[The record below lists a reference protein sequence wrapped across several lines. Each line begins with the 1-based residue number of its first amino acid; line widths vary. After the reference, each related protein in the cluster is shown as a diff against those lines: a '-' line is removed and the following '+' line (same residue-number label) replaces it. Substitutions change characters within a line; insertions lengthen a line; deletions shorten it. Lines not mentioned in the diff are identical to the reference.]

1 MVGALNVDGLG
12 EAALELGKVVGD
24 VGHKVGKGAVDL
36 AHHAVL
42 VVVNAEVFAFGGLE
56 PEGAV
61 AFFGAAGVDHGLH
74 GGLHAAG
81 GVERGL
87 EVEVVE
93 VYAERIKVVVLLVAQ
108 IGDAVATDAVGVGKV
123 ALGFDDRAV
132 MRMHGLAVKVVAGD
146 GDHVFAVIGV
156 FRKFDGFTLE
166 LAGAQ
171 ADGFGEIADLNA
183 GVVVVELAG
192 DFPALSGEKIGKH
205 VSEGALT
212 GVAEMKRAGRVG
224 GHELKKN
231 GLVLVGVAAAE
242 GRAGLED
249 LTDDFL
255 AGVVLN
261 AEVDEAGAGDF
272 DRLDESFAFGVGLEG
287 LDDLR
292 GDLARVLLE
301 GASELHGDRTG
312 DVAVFGHLRAFEND
326 GDAGDAERFERG
338 GNEGGQSLF
347 LLSEHDECRVSDGF
361 VFLIVTVY
369 LFGSEDTSERD
380 RENVT
385 ACRPFRQQADAVNV
399 SVPGGH
405 QRLSCVM

>member
-1 MVGALNVDGLG
+1 M
-12 EAALELGKVVGD
+12 
-24 VGHKVGKGAVDL
+24 
-36 AHHAVL
+36 
-42 VVVNAEVFAFGGLE
+42 
-56 PEGAV
+56 
-61 AFFGAAGVDHGLH
+61 
-74 GGLHAAG
+74 
-81 GVERGL
+81 
-87 EVEVVE
+87 
-93 VYAERIKVVVLLVAQ
+93 
-108 IGDAVATDAVGVGKV
+108 
-123 ALGFDDRAV
+123 
-132 MRMHGLAVKVVAGD
+132 
-146 GDHVFAVIGV
+146 
-156 FRKFDGFTLE
+156 
-166 LAGAQ
+166 
-171 ADGFGEIADLNA
+171 
-183 GVVVVELAG
+183 
-192 DFPALSGEKIGKH
+192 
-205 VSEGALT
+205 
-212 GVAEMKRAGRVG
+212 
-224 GHELKKN
+224 
-231 GLVLVGVAAAE
+231 GVAAAE

>member
-1 MVGALNVDGLG
+1 
-12 EAALELGKVVGD
+12 
-24 VGHKVGKGAVDL
+24 
-36 AHHAVL
+36 
-42 VVVNAEVFAFGGLE
+42 
-56 PEGAV
+56 
-61 AFFGAAGVDHGLH
+61 
-74 GGLHAAG
+74 
-81 GVERGL
+81 
-87 EVEVVE
+87 
-93 VYAERIKVVVLLVAQ
+93 
-108 IGDAVATDAVGVGKV
+108 
-123 ALGFDDRAV
+123 
-132 MRMHGLAVKVVAGD
+132 
-146 GDHVFAVIGV
+146 
-156 FRKFDGFTLE
+156 
-166 LAGAQ
+166 
-171 ADGFGEIADLNA
+171 
-183 GVVVVELAG
+183 
-192 DFPALSGEKIGKH
+192 
-205 VSEGALT
+205 
-212 GVAEMKRAGRVG
+212 
-224 GHELKKN
+224 
-231 GLVLVGVAAAE
+231 VGVAAAE

-292 GDLARVLLE
+292 
-301 GASELHGDRTG
+301 GDRTG